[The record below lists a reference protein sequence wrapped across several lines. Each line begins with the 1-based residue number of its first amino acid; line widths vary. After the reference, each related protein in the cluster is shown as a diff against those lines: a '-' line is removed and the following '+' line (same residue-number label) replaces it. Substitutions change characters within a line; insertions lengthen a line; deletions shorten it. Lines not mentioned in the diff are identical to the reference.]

1 MAYAMLT
8 KCVSNLE
15 FYDRGRQRSQACN
28 KSVFPIR
35 DVIDVLI
42 SLLGYVYGVQLQ
54 YKTRLN
60 SHLFFM
66 FNKAPRTKNRIKLRK
81 MIKVM
86 LLTAQQHLSNIK
98 QQ

>member
-1 MAYAMLT
+1 MPSCQLT
-8 KCVSNLE
+8 LD
-15 FYDRGRQRSQACN
+15 YRPG
-28 KSVFPIR
+28 
-35 DVIDVLI
+35 LI
-42 SLLGYVYGVQLQ
+42 SLAQGYVYGVQLQ

-81 MIKVM
+81 MIKLM